1 MNLVSLAMQLLGPMV
16 INRIASSLGLSQGIA
31 GKLISAAIPAILAG
45 LTGKAAQPGGAT
57 SLTNVLSK
65 FDPSILGNLEN
76 IIGGP
81 QQQQFTDQGTSA
93 LSSLLG
99 GNAVNA
105 IAGALGK
112 FGGVDTGKSSSLL
125 GMLAPVVLGTLSQQ
139 QKASGLDAGGVANLL
154 ASQKEN
160 IAAAMPTGFSDLLK
174 GTGVLDSISSNVA
187 RAATPRT
194 PQAPADSGGLGRWL
208 IPLVALLIAA
218 YLLWNF
224 LNRGTP
230 EPTAPPAHPASTEAP
245 APAPAAPQADLA
257 GLANKAISAL
267 TGSLATITD
276 EATARAA
283 VPQLQDAGKQVD
295 ALKSAAALLSG
306 DARAPLAGLIHAAL
320 PGVTSAIEKATGIP
334 GVAAIIEPVVAPI
347 VANLTELSK

>member
-31 GKLISAAIPAILAG
+31 GKLISAAIPTILAG

-65 FDPSILGNLEN
+65 IDPSILSNLEN

-81 QQQQFTDQGTSA
+81 QQQQFTDQGASA

-99 GNAVNA
+99 SNAVNA

-112 FGGVDTGKSSSLL
+112 FGGVDTGKGSSLL

-139 QKASGLDAGGVANLL
+139 QKANGLDASGVANLL
-154 ASQKEN
+154 ASQKDN
-160 IAAAMPTGFSDLLK
+160 IAAALPAGFSDLLK
-174 GTGVLDSISSNVA
+174 GTGVLDSIASNVA
-187 RAATPRT
+187 PAATPRT
-194 PQAPADSGGLGRWL
+194 PQAPADSSGLGRWL
-208 IPLVALLIAA
+208 IPLAALLIAA

-230 EPTAPPAHPASTEAP
+230 EPTAPPAPPASTE

-257 GLANKAISAL
+257 DLANKAIGAL
-267 TGSLATITD
+267 TGALATIQD

-306 DARAPLAGLIHAAL
+306 DARAPLASLIREAL